1 MIKLKIPDKIQIKA
15 EDDILKTRQVVRE
28 VSDLMGFGI
37 VNQTR
42 LITAVSELVRNA
54 LKYAGKGTMTLKKIE
69 KSENIG
75 LMITVTDRGQGIP
88 DIELAMKDGYSTSRG
103 IGLGLGGAKRLVDE
117 FKISST
123 VGKGTIIEIIKWVD

>member
-28 VSDLMGFGI
+28 VSDLMGFSI

-75 LMITVTDRGQGIP
+75 LMITVTDSGQGIP

>member
-28 VSDLMGFGI
+28 VSDLMGFSI

-75 LMITVTDRGQGIP
+75 LKITVTDRGQGIP

>member
-1 MIKLKIPDKIQIKA
+1 MIKLKIPDKIQIKT

-28 VSDLMGFGI
+28 ISGLMGFSI

-75 LMITVTDRGQGIP
+75 LMITVTDSGQGIP